1 MTLVNGILIFFKEA
15 LEYSLLCVIKKTQSH
30 VYAVG
35 YTYSFYWHV
44 GITKKLW
51 SSGLTW
57 KNHGTKRQETKQHI
71 I

>member
-44 GITKKLW
+44 GITKKL
-51 SSGLTW
+51 
-57 KNHGTKRQETKQHI
+57 
-71 I
+71 